1 MFIKRAVLFV
11 LTVVPHDVDNMK
23 IKELFISLKS
33 LRFHALHGVM
43 PQEHVVGNDYTVDCC
58 CAYDISRAMTS
69 DDVND
74 TLDYSKVYGVIAK
87 EMAKPSALLEHV
99 AGRMVEKLFDE
110 FSGITEV
117 KLTITKLN
125 PPFGAD
131 CDGASVSVN
140 AQR

>member
-23 IKELFISLKS
+23 IKESFISLKS

-43 PQEHVVGNDYTVDCC
+43 PQERVVGNDYTVDCC

>member
-1 MFIKRAVLFV
+1 
-11 LTVVPHDVDNMK
+11 
-23 IKELFISLKS
+23 
-33 LRFHALHGVM
+33 
-43 PQEHVVGNDYTVDCC
+43 
-58 CAYDISRAMTS
+58 MTS

-125 PPFGAD
+125 PPCGAD

>member
-1 MFIKRAVLFV
+1 
-11 LTVVPHDVDNMK
+11 
-23 IKELFISLKS
+23 
-33 LRFHALHGVM
+33 M

>member
-1 MFIKRAVLFV
+1 MSQPTIEITVGIKLPGS
-11 LTVVPHDVDNMK
+11 VPFSIANAE
-23 IKELFISLKS
+23 IKKYLYDGDDFEA
-33 LRFHALHGVM
+33 AL
-43 PQEHVVGNDYTVDCC
+43 
-58 CAYDISRAMTS
+58 

-131 CDGASVSVN
+131 CEGASVSLN